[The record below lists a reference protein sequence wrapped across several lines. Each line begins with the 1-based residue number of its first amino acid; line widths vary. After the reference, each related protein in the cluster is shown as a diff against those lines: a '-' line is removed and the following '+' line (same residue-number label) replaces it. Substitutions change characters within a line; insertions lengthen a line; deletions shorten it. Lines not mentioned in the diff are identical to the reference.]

1 MMSGPAPARSAG
13 LVFPGGSVCHL
24 MPSPSLPTS
33 LQEIESALEEV
44 PALLPQFS
52 ELREESRLHQQYE
65 AAVCTMDFTLM
76 IDKFVERA
84 QKVMDQGTLLAAH
97 KVRLDLTLYSVCYLH
112 LLVNA
117 D

>member
-1 MMSGPAPARSAG
+1 M
-13 LVFPGGSVCHL
+13 
-24 MPSPSLPTS
+24 
-33 LQEIESALEEV
+33 
-44 PALLPQFS
+44 PALLPRFS

-97 KVRLDLTLYSVCYLH
+97 KVSARARCPRTDVGEAGIATGCVCCLS
-112 LLVNA
+112 
-117 D
+117 DQ

>member
-1 MMSGPAPARSAG
+1 M
-13 LVFPGGSVCHL
+13 
-24 MPSPSLPTS
+24 
-33 LQEIESALEEV
+33 

-97 KVRLDLTLYSVCYLH
+97 KVSRLAGVW
-112 LLVNA
+112 
-117 D
+117 